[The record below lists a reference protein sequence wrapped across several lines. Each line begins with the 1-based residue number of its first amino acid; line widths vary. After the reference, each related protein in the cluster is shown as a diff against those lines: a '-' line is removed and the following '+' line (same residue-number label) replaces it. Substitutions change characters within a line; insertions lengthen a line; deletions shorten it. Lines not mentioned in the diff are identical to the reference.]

1 MPQPLSTRRPLL
13 AAAAT
18 LALLAPAWCWAQG
31 LQALGLLVTGGAA
44 LTPAF
49 QPATTSYRAQVQSDI
64 AVVTVEAKAAEP
76 GAALRL
82 QVNGQ
87 PADPQKPL
95 QAPLAVG
102 SNQLVL
108 QVLDAAGRETG
119 RYQIG
124 IERQDIRPVVDRFQ
138 KRAFTDPASGRTMP
152 YRLFVPDGAGQPGKR
167 FPLVVFLHGGGE
179 RGDDNEKTLTA
190 NQGGT
195 VWALP
200 QEQAQRPAYVLVPQG
215 RAVWDGGFGRT
226 RNADN
231 QLDLTR
237 ALMPADD
244 LATAR
249 ALLRQVLAEHPG
261 IDQQRLYLT
270 GISQGGLGTWA
281 WNALEPTLFAA
292 MVPVC
297 GGGDPAQVGVLKDKP
312 LWAFHAAADPVVP
325 ADFSRRAVAAVRA
338 AGGQPRYTEYDSATY
353 FFPMAHFAW
362 VPAYQNA
369 EMRAWLFAQSR

>member
-1 MPQPLSTRRPLL
+1 MSTSHLTRRLWRG
-13 AAAAT
+13 AAA
-18 LALLAPAWCWAQG
+18 LALLAPAWAAAAG
-31 LQALGLLVTGGAA
+31 LQALGLLVTGGAT
-44 LTPAF
+44 LSPAF
-49 QPATTSYRAQVQSDI
+49 QPDTTSYRTQVQSDI
-64 AVVTVEAKAAEP
+64 AVLTVDARAAAP
-76 GAALRL
+76 DAVLRL

-87 PADPQKPL
+87 PADPQQPL

-102 SNQLVL
+102 ANQLVL

-119 RYQIG
+119 RYQISV
-124 IERQDIRPVVDRFQ
+124 ERQDIAPVVARFQ
-138 KRAFTDPASGRTMP
+138 KHVFTDPASGRSMP
-152 YRLFVPDGAGQPGKR
+152 YRLFVPEGASQSGKR
-167 FPLVVFLHGGGE
+167 FPMVVFLHGGGE

-226 RNADN
+226 RNAEN
-231 QLDLTR
+231 KLDLVR
-237 ALMPADD
+237 ALEPADD
-244 LATAR
+244 LRTAQ
-249 ALLRQVLAEHPG
+249 ALLQQVLAAHPG
-261 IDQQRLYLT
+261 IDRQRLYLT

-281 WNALEPTLFAA
+281 WNLLEPTLFAA

-297 GGGDPAQVGVLKDKP
+297 GGGDPAQVAVLKDKP

-325 ADFSRRAVAAVRA
+325 ADLSRRAVAAVRA
-338 AGGQPRYTEYDSATY
+338 AGGQPRYTEYDNATY